1 MVRKAKK
8 IAYTTLL
15 AMVMSVMPFSKA
27 HRYAEP
33 LPSERILKE
42 GKASW
47 YSRKSPGIK
56 RTTANMEIFDDEA
69 FTCAMWGAKF
79 NQKLRVTNKANG
91 KSIIVRVNDRGPH
104 KRYVTRGRIIDLT
117 ERAFKHLSP
126 TKKGLID
133 VQVEFL

>member
-1 MVRKAKK
+1 MVKKARK

-15 AMVMSVMPFSKA
+15 AMIMSVMPFSKA
-27 HRYAEP
+27 HRLAEP

-56 RTTANMEIFDDEA
+56 RHTANMEVFDDEA
-69 FTCAMWGAKF
+69 FTCAMWGTKF

-104 KRYVTRGRIIDLT
+104 QRYANRGRIIDLT
-117 ERAFKHLSP
+117 ERAFHQLSP

>member
-1 MVRKAKK
+1 MVQRAKK

-15 AMVMSVMPFSKA
+15 AMIMSVMPFSKA

-47 YSRKSPGIK
+47 YSRKSPGI
-56 RTTANMEIFDDEA
+56 RHHTANMEIFDDEA

-91 KSIIVRVNDRGPH
+91 RSIIVRVNDRGPH
-104 KRYVTRGRIIDLT
+104 KRYVSRGRIIDLT
-117 ERAFKHLSP
+117 ERAFHQLSP

>member
-1 MVRKAKK
+1 MVKRAKQ

-15 AMVMSVMPFSKA
+15 AMIMSVMPFSKA

-47 YSRKSPGIK
+47 YSRKSPGIN
-56 RTTANMEIFDDEA
+56 RHTANMEVFDDEA

-79 NQKLRVTNKANG
+79 NQKVRVTNKANG
-91 KSIIVRVNDRGPH
+91 RSIIVRVNDRGPH
-104 KRYVTRGRIIDLT
+104 QRYVSRGRIIDLT
-117 ERAFKHLSP
+117 ERAFIQLSP

>member
-1 MVRKAKK
+1 MVKRAKQ

-15 AMVMSVMPFSKA
+15 AMIMSVMPFSKA

-47 YSRKSPGIK
+47 YSRKSPGIN
-56 RTTANMEIFDDEA
+56 RHTANMEVFDDEA

-79 NQKLRVTNKANG
+79 NQKVRVTNKANG

-104 KRYVTRGRIIDLT
+104 QRYANRGRII
-117 ERAFKHLSP
+117 
-126 TKKGLID
+126 
-133 VQVEFL
+133 

>member
-104 KRYVTRGRIIDLT
+104 KRYVNRGRIIDLT

>member
-1 MVRKAKK
+1 MVQKAKK
-8 IAYTTLL
+8 IVYTTLL
-15 AMVMSVMPFSKA
+15 AMIMSVMPFSKA

-33 LPSERILKE
+33 LPSQRILKE

-69 FTCAMWGAKF
+69 FTCAMWGVKF
-79 NQKLRVTNKANG
+79 NQKLRVTNLDNG
-91 KSIIVRVNDRGPH
+91 RSIIVRVNDRGPH
-104 KRYVTRGRIIDLT
+104 KRYVQHGRIIDLT

-126 TKKGLID
+126 TKKGLIN